1 MTTEVIFAE
10 FKLYE
15 TNLATLLTTYELAHK
30 NYLDS
35 IRQKKTAESKLYL
48 TQMNDLNLELL
59 LLVREISQNIV
70 KINNDD
76 KYVKYKTD
84 IAKKMADLNTL
95 YSKIQEDEKNI
106 KKLMLELNDLDGKNA
121 NFQIQHK
128 TNSYYITL
136 YLVLIGIIIFLLIRI
151 SLSSES
157 MPYEIVVLIL
167 AILFLGYS
175 YWDNISSW
183 TETKAKKA
191 GGATTTFIAD
201 VFN

>member
-1 MTTEVIFAE
+1 MTTEVIFVE
-10 FKLYE
+10 LKLYE
-15 TNLATLLTTYELAHK
+15 TNLANLLTTYELAHK

-35 IRQKKTAESKLYL
+35 IRQKKQAESKLYL

-59 LLVREISQNIV
+59 LLMREISQNIV

-76 KYVKYKTD
+76 KYAKYKTE

-95 YSKIQEDEKNI
+95 YSKIQEDDKNI
-106 KKLMLELNDLDGKNA
+106 KGLMLELNDLDGKNA
-121 NFQIQHK
+121 TFQIQHK

-136 YLVLIGIIIFLLIRI
+136 YLVLIGIIIFLLVRI

-167 AILFLGYS
+167 AIMFLGYS
-175 YWDNISSW
+175 YWDNVSSW

-191 GGATTTFIAD
+191 GNATTAFIAD
-201 VFN
+201 VLN